1 MYAPNAGEPLSSSH
15 ADCIHNLQ
23 TTVIEAIESPGKVV
37 IRVRPQNL
45 MLYEILNLT
54 TTQVTNDCTT
64 IGGETKEK
72 EAVCIVSLV
81 EEDGELKVL
90 SAKEFADPQKGERWD
105 ACVV

>member
-1 MYAPNAGEPLSSSH
+1 MGG
-15 ADCIHNLQ
+15 
-23 TTVIEAIESPGKVV
+23 PGGLAA
-37 IRVRPQNL
+37 RGRSGLTPR
-45 MLYEILNLT
+45 LYEILNLT